1 MSKAQ
6 FVAQFDEL
14 PLQAFVH
21 IWFYYGQKKKFFC
34 SYYYC
39 FTQKAVEVK
48 LMWTKHK
55 NSSFICLNVTKC

>member
-21 IWFYYGQKKKFFC
+21 IWFYYGQKKKLVSF
-34 SYYYC
+34 
-39 FTQKAVEVK
+39 AVIIIV
-48 LMWTKHK
+48 LHK
-55 NSSFICLNVTKC
+55 KQWK